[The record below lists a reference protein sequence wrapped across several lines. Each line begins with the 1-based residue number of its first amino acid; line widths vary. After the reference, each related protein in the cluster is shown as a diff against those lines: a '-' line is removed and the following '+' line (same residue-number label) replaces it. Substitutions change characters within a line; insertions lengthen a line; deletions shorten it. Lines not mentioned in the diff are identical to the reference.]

1 MRSFGFTA
9 KNMGEERYL
18 TYTMGEGCEL
28 DEDTL
33 DICEE
38 GVPGLVDI
46 IYEEDDDFDYLTY
59 DISGKM
65 TLDSFTQGPMDK
77 SKVFTLIRN
86 VAMGIIDIKE
96 QGIPLAYILLN
107 RKYMYVN
114 PDTLNIQYLCV
125 PIESEGSVAAEFKGF
140 VRQFIA
146 NLVFNVDE
154 ELGYVGQ
161 LLTYINGDSF
171 NLRGLIGLVEALMK
185 DSGIN
190 FDGTSSDIAT
200 ADGDVIVS
208 VDTPKEEGGVS
219 SYMEEL
225 PDAEGDLPEIGDDE
239 EEDEV
244 EEIEETEEAGPEA
257 EEAEDTAADEDDD
270 DDAPETVTIA
280 DIRAAQKSVK
290 VNRAALIQKNAQAE
304 SETETLTEDEQE
316 AVDKAAKASEI
327 SSKSKNKERK
337 KNNEADETVEVSAE
351 PAANANAAANIIQA
365 ASGGTI
371 KINPYL
377 IRETTEEKVIINKD
391 TFKIGK
397 ANRGV
402 DYKIQG
408 NGAISRVH
416 AIIMLKDNA
425 YYIKDNKSTNHTYVN
440 NVQLEDDQELMLT
453 DNCRI
458 TFGDEDFIFKLR

>member
-18 TYTMGEGCEL
+18 TYVMGEGCEL

-33 DICEE
+33 DIVEE
-38 GVPGLVDI
+38 GVPSLVNI

-65 TLDSFTQGPMDK
+65 TVDSFSQGPMDK

-96 QGIPLAYILLN
+96 QGIPLTYILLN
-107 RKYMYVN
+107 RKFMYVN
-114 PDTLNIQYLCV
+114 PDTLEIQYLCV

-154 ELGYVGQ
+154 DLGYVGQ
-161 LLTYINGDSF
+161 LLTYI
-171 NLRGLIGLVEALMK
+171 
-185 DSGIN
+185 
-190 FDGTSSDIAT
+190 DGTSSDIAT
-200 ADGDVIVS
+200 DDGNVIV
-208 VDTPKEEGGVS
+208 DTSSAADEGGVS

-225 PDAEGDLPEIGDDE
+225 PDADGALPEIGDDDDE
-239 EEDEV
+239 ELEAIEEAV
-244 EEIEETEEAGPEA
+244 EEIPAEPKKAETVE
-257 EEAEDTAADEDDD
+257 EDDD

-290 VNRAALIQKNAQAE
+290 VNRAALIQKNAKAE
-304 SETETLTEDEQE
+304 SETETLIEDEE
-316 AVDKAAKASEI
+316 TADKAAKASEI
-327 SSKSKNKERK
+327 SSNSKNKERK
-337 KNNEADETVEVSAE
+337 KKNEADETVEAVPE
-351 PAANANAAANIIQA
+351 IAANANAAANIIQG
-365 ASGGTI
+365 ASGATF

-377 IRETTEEKVIINKD
+377 IRETTEEKIMINKD
-391 TFKIGK
+391 IFKIGK

-408 NGAISRVH
+408 NGAISRIH
-416 AIIMLKDNA
+416 AIIQLKDNA